1 MIGGGVIGRLNA
13 YKNCCTVDGKAWC
26 RRNGE
31 DDEPS
36 SPCDLALS
44 DLILVEN
51 GSCESEG
58 GCQTRLEIREDKHT
72 STKMSFAISGR

>member
-1 MIGGGVIGRLNA
+1 MRTRTVVQSMARLGA
-13 YKNCCTVDGKAWC
+13 EGMEKTTSRAH
-26 RRNGE
+26 
-31 DDEPS
+31 
-36 SPCDLALS
+36 LATWLS

-51 GSCESEG
+51 GSRESEG